1 MPAAALSNHNSCPR
15 RSSRLKNSH
24 MMYDEDSEDSLSLK
38 RVKIEVPD
46 LEEILSPSTSSV
58 NVASVNDK
66 DCEQGFDNISLKDLR
81 ARCKAKNRKT
91 SKITSGGS
99 DIKNQTQS
107 RNMED
112 EKTKDEFDLDKPLV
126 SLKQKRQRTSPSK
139 ANKKTDVLTSSLYT
153 GKVEDTTSERNQTTP
168 EQISLLEAVTHG
180 SVIEELETGPADLV
194 HSTIIDDCTKEIAEE
209 EDCCA
214 KDETPVE
221 PENFDIQD
229 IYSEEAETSCC
240 VTPSCPD
247 RDFFD
252 YSSVELQQ
260 MSREDEPCFINQ
272 VTKLTDVVDH
282 SSELISSTETCNFD
296 AAAEKATNFVSSL
309 DIIDE
314 LSDNQETPKDIT
326 KSDKYS
332 TGNGFSVCFVN
343 QSCHDYVYE
352 DESWNTEAVE
362 DNEPETVTGLEELSP
377 INKSSTDI
385 MSPLVGIQSDL
396 CGSIDMKCTS
406 LEEVVQMQRQSQ
418 LDATPKQVLQD
429 REIKHATTD
438 YTFVFDKNHDL
449 ALPAN
454 FVTQDGRLESIVY
467 EALNNHTQKMASENT
482 SSVYA
487 ISLPNSVQQ
496 SLENVNMLN
505 SRIDYGICKSACDEG
520 SGEIQGRLIETCVNE
535 ETASCVPS
543 EISVAEETEEIL
555 AGAPNSSATSLET
568 ENQNMKSDI
577 FIDEESIEDHA
588 PKSLFSKRKI
598 MSPTSQE
605 KLCNALTGIDLCG
618 VKRLKTIT
626 VENYE
631 KARISLPQPAHSQEQ
646 SAFSMDRRLRGR
658 MPVSPTSN
666 EVPKSGE
673 TPSHQH
679 ATCSCKRSSTVVLD
693 TEKAVEFSQR
703 QMHDIENIAAKLMRS
718 LKQMKSIVDQTLS
731 SEAYSVVPNFNTA
744 EIRAASEDA
753 SEVEKTTRKWLT
765 IMNKDCNRFCKILN
779 LAKKNDVSAH
789 GVPRKQRKITFA
801 DEAGGKLCHVKVFKD
816 RNISLSECQSD
827 L

>member
-1 MPAAALSNHNSCPR
+1 
-15 RSSRLKNSH
+15 

-332 TGNGFSVCFVN
+332 TGNGFS
-343 QSCHDYVYE
+343 
-352 DESWNTEAVE
+352 
-362 DNEPETVTGLEELSP
+362 
-377 INKSSTDI
+377 
-385 MSPLVGIQSDL
+385 
-396 CGSIDMKCTS
+396 
-406 LEEVVQMQRQSQ
+406 
-418 LDATPKQVLQD
+418 
-429 REIKHATTD
+429 
-438 YTFVFDKNHDL
+438 
-449 ALPAN
+449 
-454 FVTQDGRLESIVY
+454 
-467 EALNNHTQKMASENT
+467 
-482 SSVYA
+482 
-487 ISLPNSVQQ
+487 Q

-658 MPVSPTSN
+658 MPVSPT
-666 EVPKSGE
+666 K
-673 TPSHQH
+673 
-679 ATCSCKRSSTVVLD
+679 
-693 TEKAVEFSQR
+693 KAVEFSQR